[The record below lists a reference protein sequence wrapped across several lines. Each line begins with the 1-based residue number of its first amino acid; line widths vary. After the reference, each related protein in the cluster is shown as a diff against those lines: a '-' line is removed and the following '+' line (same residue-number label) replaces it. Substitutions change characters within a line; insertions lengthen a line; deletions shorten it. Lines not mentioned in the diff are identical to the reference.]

1 MGVRWSGRTVRPSS
15 LPSQERAV
23 LSRVVIVRLGLLGA
37 VAIGAAVWVL
47 WGASRHAAASLDPAI
62 STSLASQGITVRA
75 PSTTN
80 VPITS
85 QQADAIALK
94 EFPNR
99 KTVSTAA
106 LAKVV
111 VRPNAALNCTC
122 WVVSWLLGPG
132 LPPPGGPPGHQPPAS
147 QFQSWM
153 RYHVAFVDAQS
164 GKLAFAV
171 ESYIPYQPSP
181 TATP

>member
-1 MGVRWSGRTVRPSS
+1 VRPSS
-15 LPSQERAV
+15 LPSRERAV
-23 LSRVVIVRLGLLGA
+23 LSRVVIGRLGLLVA

-47 WGASRHAAASLDPAI
+47 WGASQHAAASLDPAI
-62 STSLASQGITVRA
+62 TGSLASQGITVSA
-75 PSTTN
+75 PSTTS
-80 VPITS
+80 VPLTS
-85 QQADAIALK
+85 EQADAIALK
-94 EFPNR
+94 DFPNR
-99 KTVSTAA
+99 KTVSTAT
-106 LAKVV
+106 LAKVLV
-111 VRPNAALNCTC
+111 QPNAALNCTC

-132 LPPPGGPPGHQPPAS
+132 LPPPGGPPGQKLPAS

-181 TATP
+181 TASP

>member
-1 MGVRWSGRTVRPSS
+1 MRPSS
-15 LPSQERAV
+15 LPSQKRAV

-37 VAIGAAVWVL
+37 VAIGAAVWLL
-47 WGASRHAAASLDPAI
+47 WGASRHAAASVDPAI
-62 STSLASQGITVRA
+62 RTSLASQGITVSA